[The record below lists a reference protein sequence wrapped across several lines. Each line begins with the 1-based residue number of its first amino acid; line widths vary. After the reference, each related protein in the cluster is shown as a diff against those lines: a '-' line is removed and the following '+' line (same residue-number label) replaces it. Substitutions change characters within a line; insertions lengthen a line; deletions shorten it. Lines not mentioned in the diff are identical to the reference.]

1 MAPCTRRTHLACCT
15 WSPTSCCML
24 LCCVLRTPKCW
35 PTPWPSCTERT
46 AASAAALALHSWP
59 SLAAACREQRRRQ
72 LLRSLAR
79 ACCTWAL
86 CTRRCSPC
94 AARPCLLALL
104 DAPAR
109 TAAPACLRT
118 TTRPSE
124 IQMKTKRKQRI
135 ESKSTSPRARG
146 GKGLHSQRIHDIRS
160 QISITK
166 S

>member
-1 MAPCTRRTHLACCT
+1 MHSVEHLECVVMQLSLARRGLSRVHLPSHLGHALAPCTRRTHLACCT
-15 WSPTSCCML
+15 RSPMSCCML

-46 AASAAALALHSWP
+46 
-59 SLAAACREQRRRQ
+59 
-72 LLRSLAR
+72 
-79 ACCTWAL
+79 
-86 CTRRCSPC
+86 
-94 AARPCLLALL
+94 ARPCLLALL

-124 IQMKTKRKQRI
+124 IQTKTKRKQRI
-135 ESKSTSPRARG
+135 ESKSTAPRARG
-146 GKGLHSQRIHDIRS
+146 GKGLHSQRIHGTRS